1 MQDPWTDLRKFTA
14 ARIALGRAGGSLPT
28 DALLD
33 FRLSHA
39 KARDAVHAPFDP
51 DSLAAE
57 LRPLHENVLV
67 VNSCAKNRTDYLL
80 RPDQGRTLDETSRAA
95 LTSCRQPDG
104 HDLIII
110 VSDGLSSHAV
120 HRQVPELLKHLL
132 PRFDES
138 WRLGPIVVVRHGRVA
153 IQDEIGHLLD
163 ARISLMLLGER
174 PGLGSPDSLGA
185 YFTHRPRPGLTDAD
199 RNCVSNI
206 RPEGLPPD
214 AAAFRLHHLL
224 TASRQNAISG
234 VGLKD
239 ESMISPPLSL
249 GTTA

>member
-14 ARIALGRAGGSLPT
+14 ARIALGRAGGSVPT
-28 DALLD
+28 NALLD

-57 LRPLHENVLV
+57 LRQLHENVLV
-67 VNSCAKNRTDYLL
+67 VNSRAQNRTEYLL
-80 RPDQGRTLDETSRAA
+80 RPDQGRALDEASRDI
-95 LTSCRQPDG
+95 LTNSRDPDG
-104 HDLIII
+104 CDLAII

-120 HRQVPELLKHLL
+120 HRQVPDLLTHLL
-132 PRFDES
+132 PYFGER

-153 IQDEIGHLLD
+153 IQDEIGHLLG
-163 ARISLMLLGER
+163 ARLSLMLLGER

-185 YFTHRPRPGLTDAD
+185 YFTHRPRPGLSDAD

-206 RPEGLPPD
+206 RPEGLPSD

-224 TASRQNAISG
+224 SASRQNAISG

-239 ESMISPPLSL
+239 ESAGLDRSLS
-249 GTTA
+249 